1 MTLAE
6 VLDQAR
12 AVTPHRAAINRHILI
27 DAWRNN
33 HAAVDQHIFWIK
45 QHRETIRAGRERPE
59 YIRYCRDRLE
69 ERFTAYLAA
78 VRAITEAEIAMQAAG
93 IPFNRHH

>member
-6 VLDQAR
+6 VLDHAR
-12 AVTPHRAAINRHILI
+12 AVTPHRAVINRHILI

-45 QHRETIRAGRERPE
+45 QHRETIRARIERPE
-59 YIRYCRDRLE
+59 YIAYAEQRLA
-69 ERFTAYLAA
+69 ERLRLY
-78 VRAITEAEIAMQAAG
+78 REAIRNLTEAEIAMQAAG
-93 IPFNRHH
+93 IHFNRHH